1 MSNSPQASSSST
13 PQAVQTT
20 ETASAKL
27 ATFENLMEKAKQ
39 ALRLPE
45 GDLPFGQAISWLV
58 KAEEVALEIG
68 ENDLQTVSD
77 AYVDLILV
85 ATTKCQQLALNC
97 GHILRQHR
105 DLVIAVEAALRRLAG
120 CRRKQTKVAHTLPSA
135 VLEAQGHA
143 EQLVKM
149 VTRHTDAGIIYADA
163 ELLNRLLFDLDAV
176 RDLMF
181 PLTKKAASD
190 FRSDRQTL
198 NLIGTA
204 VINASYS
211 INRFFRFLCDY
222 EKAAAFCRWSG
233 VILHD
238 VDNNKDFVLGQVDRA
253 SLHKALRRAQS
264 SLIAEDFAMS
274 KFHLDAAKK
283 ILRSLKAEV

>member
-1 MSNSPQASSSST
+1 MSNSQQTST
-13 PQAVQTT
+13 S

-27 ATFENLMEKAKQ
+27 ATFENLMEKSKQ
-39 ALRLPE
+39 ALRLPD
-45 GDLPFGQAISWLV
+45 GDLPFGQAISWLI
-58 KAEEVALEIG
+58 KAEEVAVEIG

-77 AYVDLILV
+77 AYVDLILL
-85 ATTKCQQLALNC
+85 ASTKCQQLALNC

-120 CRRKQTKVAHTLPSA
+120 CRRQQTNIASKLPCA

-149 VTRHTDAGIIYADA
+149 VSRHIDAGIIYTDA
-163 ELLNRLLFDLDAV
+163 ELLNRLMSNLEDIRELI
-176 RDLMF
+176 F

-190 FRSDRQTL
+190 FRSDSQTL

-204 VINASYS
+204 VVNASYS
-211 INRFFRFLCDY
+211 INRFFLFLCDY

-233 VILHD
+233 MILHD
-238 VDNNKDFVLGQVDRA
+238 VDNQREFVLGQVDRA

-264 SLIAEDFAMS
+264 SLSTKDFSNS
-274 KFHLDAAKK
+274 KFHLDQAKK
-283 ILRSLKAEV
+283 ILRTLKAEV

>member
-1 MSNSPQASSSST
+1 MSNSQQTRT
-13 PQAVQTT
+13 P

-27 ATFENLMEKAKQ
+27 ATFENLMEQAKQ

-45 GDLPFGQAISWLV
+45 LDLPFGQAISWLI
-58 KAEEVALEIG
+58 KAEEVAVEIG
-68 ENDLQTVSD
+68 ENDLQTVAD

-85 ATTKCQQLALNC
+85 ASTKCQQLALNC

-120 CRRKQTKVAHTLPSA
+120 CRRQQTKVAATLPCA

-149 VTRHTDAGIIYADA
+149 VTRHTEAGIIYTDA
-163 ELLNRLLFDLDAV
+163 ELLNRLLSNLGDV
-176 RDLMF
+176 RDLIF

-190 FRSDRQTL
+190 FRSDNQTL

-211 INRFFRFLCDY
+211 INRFFYFLCDY

-233 VILHD
+233 MILHD
-238 VDNNKDFVLGQVDRA
+238 VDNQKAFVLGQGDRA

-264 SLIAEDFAMS
+264 SLSAKDFSMS
-274 KFHLDAAKK
+274 KFHLDTAKK
-283 ILRSLKAEV
+283 ILKQLKAEV